1 MKRNTLAIAIA
12 VALGAPAASLAPQLA
27 GAQEAG
33 GLEEI
38 VVTATR
44 REQDLQEIPISIVA
58 LTGDNLELQGLD
70 SLEDVGNYIPN
81 INIQGGGA
89 GTFGTQFRV
98 RGLPNIGT
106 FVDGVWQVNTY
117 GFLFQDLVDIDRI
130 EVLRGPQG
138 TTYGRDAVGGAI
150 RIWTRQPGDEF
161 GGSVTAT
168 TGSND
173 RRDAK
178 ASLDVPLGDN
188 FRTKWTASNLYRG
201 GYIQG
206 LTHDHQYGDV
216 DQVVY
221 RGDIVWTPSD
231 SVELRL
237 IHSEEETFFTEPRI
251 QNGVWDT
258 GRIPG
263 VRPGLS
269 FDDPCGPPRTPA
281 ACIQNWGVLP
291 AQFYGLAV
299 EGAAKRGVTLP
310 LDPFDAEHFQAGYP
324 GGKVGWWENRSSVTL
339 PTHIRRAQT
348 TLDISWDVTDNI
360 SVQSL
365 SAATEVRPDVN
376 VDWENSDY
384 HLVEDIIR
392 HRLDVFSQEF
402 QISGG
407 NDRVSWVGGL
417 YYWDQEQNSR
427 TARFTLEEFRT
438 LAGEEKPEL
447 LLSDVYNS
455 DRCLALTNGNPNHG
469 TFAGFPTGAN
479 TCQWVA
485 WFTMNIFAYDRLQ
498 FNDQDGWAVFGEATI
513 SLTDRLD
520 LTLGIRQ
527 HDQSEQS
534 GNLTPI
540 PGVTA
545 PRLVSSDRLHIGGDP
560 FAGTRP
566 AMLGPANDVSFDQD
580 TYKAALQMQF
590 TDDIMGYF
598 SYSEGFD
605 SGGVDSA
612 QVGDA
617 GENLY
622 FPYDPQ
628 IVENTEIGIR
638 ADLLDGLL
646 RVNATYFDSDWI
658 NIQNAGVVT
667 DEDGNELTSLATQ
680 NVGEA
685 NANGFELEVTVVPTD
700 ALSLYLNLGL
710 LDTGYTYVEPG
721 VPVRDISLDTE
732 FQQAPDLTYNVGLQY
747 NASLNSGGS
756 VTTRL
761 DYAYSDNFW
770 RSINFLRM
778 DWYGEKNGGPI
789 PYGTDESGDWGVLN
803 ARVTYTP
810 AGGNWR
816 MSVFGTNLTNEYM
829 LNSGFFHGIWGYN
842 FATVSRPREA
852 GLSLTVDF

>member
-12 VALGAPAASLAPQLA
+12 AALGAPAASLAPQLT

-44 REQDLQEIPISIVA
+44 REQDLQEVPVSIVA
-58 LTGDNLELQGLD
+58 ITGDNLELQGLD
-70 SLEDVGNYIPN
+70 SLEDVGNHIPN

-89 GTFGTQFRV
+89 GTYGTQFRV
-98 RGLPNIGT
+98 RGLPNIGM
-106 FVDGVWQVNTY
+106 FVDGVWQVNTN
-117 GFLFQDLVDIDRI
+117 GFLIQDFVDVDRI

-150 RIWTRQPGDEF
+150 RIWTRRPSDEF
-161 GGSVTAT
+161 GGSITAT

-178 ASLDVPLGDN
+178 VSLDVPLSDN

-206 LTHDHQYGDV
+206 LTIDHQFGDI
-216 DQVVY
+216 DQSVY
-221 RGDIVWTPSD
+221 RGDLLWTPSD
-231 SVELRL
+231 TVEIRL
-237 IHSEEETFFTEPRI
+237 VHSEDESYFTEPRI
-251 QNGVWDT
+251 QNGIWDT
-258 GRIPG
+258 ALIPG
-263 VRPGLS
+263 PGA
-269 FDDPCGPPRTPA
+269 PVPPVQT
-281 ACIQNWGVLP
+281 WGVIP

-299 EGAAKRGVTLP
+299 EGAAKRGVTLD
-310 LDPFDAEHFQAGYP
+310 LDPFDAEHFEAGYP
-324 GGKVGWWENRSSVTL
+324 GGKVGQWENRSNATL
-339 PTHIRRAQT
+339 PSHIRRSQT
-348 TLDISWDVTDNI
+348 SLDINWDITDNI
-360 SVQSL
+360 SVQSVT
-365 SAATEVRPDVN
+365 ATTQVRPDIN

-384 HLVEDIIR
+384 VLVEDIIR
-392 HRLDVFSQEF
+392 TDLDVFSEEI

-407 NDRVSWVGGL
+407 NDRVSWVAGL
-417 YYWDQEQNSR
+417 YYWDQESR
-427 TARFTLEEFRT
+427 NRRARFTLDEFRA
-438 LAGEEKPEL
+438 LQGEENPEL
-447 LLSDVYNS
+447 LLSDVFNS
-455 DRCLALTNGNPNHG
+455 DRCLMHSPADTPVG
-469 TFAGFPTGAN
+469 TPWFTTRRAGDQGLV

-485 WFTMNIFAYDRLQ
+485 AFTMGAFAYDRLQ
-498 FNDQDGWAVFGEATI
+498 FNAQDGWAVFGEATI
-513 SLTDRLD
+513 ALTDRLD

-540 PGVTA
+540 AGVTA
-545 PRLVSSDRLHIGGDP
+545 PRLKTGNRLHTGGDP

-566 AMLGPANDVSFDQD
+566 MTLGPDQNVSFDQD

-590 TDDIMGYF
+590 NDDVMGYF

-612 QVGDA
+612 QVGGA
-617 GENLY
+617 GGTNLY

-628 IVENTEIGIR
+628 IIENTEIGIR
-638 ADLLDGLL
+638 ADLMDGLL
-646 RVNATYFDSDWI
+646 RVNATYFDSDWL
-658 NIQNAGVVT
+658 NIQNAGVVRT
-667 DEDGNELTSLATQ
+667 PEGDELTSLATQ

-685 NANGFELEVTVVPTD
+685 KASGLELEITVVPTD
-700 ALSLYLNLGL
+700 ALSLYFNLGL
-710 LDTGYTYVEPG
+710 LDTGYTYVQPG
-721 VPVRDISLDTE
+721 VPRQDISLDTE
-732 FQQAPDLTYNVGLQY
+732 FQQAPDLTYNVGIQY
-747 NASLNSGGS
+747 DASLSNGGS

-761 DYAYSDNFW
+761 DYAYSDKFW
-770 RSINFLRM
+770 RSLNFLRM
-778 DWYGEKNGGPI
+778 DWYGPKNGGPVPAGI
-789 PYGTDESGDWGVLN
+789 DESGDWGVLN
-803 ARVTYTP
+803 ARVTYVP
-810 AGGNWR
+810 GSGNWQ

-852 GLSLTVDF
+852 GVSLTVNF

>member
-1 MKRNTLAIAIA
+1 MQRNTLAIAIA
-12 VALGAPAASLAPQLA
+12 AALGAPAASLAPQLT

-44 REQDLQEIPISIVA
+44 REQDLQEVPVSIVA
-58 LTGDNLELQGLD
+58 ISGDNLELQGLD
-70 SLEDVGNYIPN
+70 SLEDVGNHIPN
-81 INIQGGGA
+81 LNIQGVGP
-89 GTFGTQFRV
+89 GTYGTQFRV
-98 RGLPNIGT
+98 RGLPNVGMFI
-106 FVDGVWQVNTY
+106 DGVWQVNTN
-117 GFLFQDLVDIDRI
+117 GFLIQDFVDVDRI

-150 RIWTRQPGDEF
+150 RIWTRRPSDEF
-161 GGSVTAT
+161 GGSITAT

-178 ASLDVPLGDN
+178 VSLDLPLSDN
-188 FRTKWTASNLYRG
+188 FRTKWTASNVYRG

-206 LTHDHQYGDV
+206 LTKNHQFGDL
-216 DQVVY
+216 DQSVY
-221 RGDIVWTPSD
+221 RGDILWTPSD
-231 SVELRL
+231 TVEIRL
-237 IHSEEETFFTEPRI
+237 VHSEEESWHTEPRI
-251 QNGVWDT
+251 QNGIWDT
-258 GRIPG
+258 ARIPG
-263 VRPGLS
+263 VRDGLS
-269 FDDPCGPPRTPA
+269 FDDPCGPPGSSA

-299 EGAAKRGVTLP
+299 EGAAKRGATLP
-310 LDPFDAEHFQAGYP
+310 LDPFDAEHFEAGYP
-324 GGKVGWWENRSSVTL
+324 GGVVGQWENRSNANL
-339 PTHIRRAQT
+339 PSHIRRSQT
-348 TLDISWDVTDNI
+348 SLDITWDITDNI

-365 SAATEVRPDVN
+365 SAVSEVRPDIF

-384 HLVEDIIR
+384 VLVEDTIR
-392 HRLDVFSQEF
+392 SRLDVFSEEI

-407 NDRVSWVGGL
+407 TDRVSWVAGL
-417 YYWDQEQNSR
+417 YYWDQESVSR
-427 TARFTLEEFRT
+427 TARFTLDEFRV
-438 LAGEEKPEL
+438 LQGEETPEL

-455 DRCLALTNGNPNHG
+455 DRCLALTNGDPNHG

-498 FNDQDGWAVFGEATI
+498 FNEQDGWAVFGETTI
-513 SLTDRLD
+513 ALTDRLD

-527 HDQSEQS
+527 HDQSERS

-545 PRLVSSDRLHIGGDP
+545 PRLKTSNLLHTDGDA

-566 AMLGPANDVSFDQD
+566 AMLGPANNVSFDQD

-590 TDDIMGYF
+590 NDDIMGYF

-628 IVENTEIGIR
+628 IIENTEIGLR
-638 ADLLDGLL
+638 ADLMNGLL
-646 RVNATYFDSDWI
+646 RVNATYFDSDWV
-658 NIQNAGVVT
+658 NIQNAGVVR
-667 DEDGNELTSLATQ
+667 DPDGNELTSLATQ
-680 NVGEA
+680 NVGTA
-685 NANGFELEVTVVPTD
+685 NASGLELEITVVPTD
-700 ALSLYLNLGL
+700 SLMLNFNLGL

-721 VPVRDISLDTE
+721 VPRQDISLDTE
-732 FQQAPDLTYNVGLQY
+732 FQQAPDLTYNVGIQY
-747 NASLNSGGS
+747 DASLNNGGS

-770 RSINFLRM
+770 RSLNFLRM
-778 DWYGEKNGGPI
+778 DWYGVKNGGPI
-789 PYGTDESGDWGVLN
+789 PAGTDESGDWGVLN

-810 AGGNWR
+810 GAGNWQ

-842 FATVSRPREA
+842 FATVARPREA
-852 GLSLTVDF
+852 GISLTVNF